1 MQFTLIHGL
10 NIPGS
15 CAVLFFTAEDLT
27 FTTRHIHNI
36 ASFLLWPSHFILFGA
51 IHNCPLLFPSSILD
65 TFWPGVGGGHLLV
78 SYLLAFSYCPWG
90 SPGKN
95 TGLGCHFLHHWTRF
109 CLSSS
114 LWHICL
120 EWLLASLNYAGP
132 FTTTRLWSMKGTYTS
147 THSIRLFLPWQIFLR
162 SWVHTDISV

>member
-95 TGLGCHFLHHWTRF
+95 TGVSCHFLLQWTAF
-109 CLSSS
+109 CHNCS
-114 LWHICL
+114 LWPSWL
-120 EWLLASLNYAGP
+120 ELHGMVHSFTELHKPLCHNKAVMHEGVLLLGQLN
-132 FTTTRLWSMKGTYTS
+132 
-147 THSIRLFLPWQIFLR
+147 
-162 SWVHTDISV
+162 